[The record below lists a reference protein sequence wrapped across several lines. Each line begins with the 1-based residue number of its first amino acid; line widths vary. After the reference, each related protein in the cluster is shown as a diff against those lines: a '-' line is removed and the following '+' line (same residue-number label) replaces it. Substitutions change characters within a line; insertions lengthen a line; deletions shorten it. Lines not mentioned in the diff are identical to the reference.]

1 MTYHLTAPTCVQAT
15 IALPASKSISN
26 RALILHALARG
37 AQPPRNLSR
46 CDDTDVMVRAF
57 NPGCPSPERCQN
69 PLETERPAA
78 QKADETATDGPGTPQ
93 IIDIKAAGTAMRF
106 LTAYLSVT
114 PGSYL
119 LTGTARMQQRPIGI
133 LVDALRWLGADID
146 YAGQEGFPPLLIR
159 GRDPRGGAASATVTT
174 TAIASAIATAC
185 ASTTATAEAGPEA
198 AQSLTLPANIS
209 SQYISALLM
218 IGPLQPGGLRLTLTG
233 DIISRPYIDLT
244 LNLMRRYGA
253 EADWTD
259 RNTLTVTS
267 GNYHDAALT
276 VESDWSAASYW
287 YEVLALNAHGLKQH
301 PLPIGEDEGPVHPS
315 VELLGLS
322 ADSPQGDSRVAELF
336 GRLGVRTAY
345 TDRGVRLSPMG
356 LPVARLIEDL
366 TDTPD
371 LAQTLVVTCCLMG
384 IPFRIG
390 GLKSLRIKET
400 DRIAA
405 LQTEL
410 HRLGYVV
417 REEQPGLLTWNGE
430 RSPLLPDP
438 VVQTYDDHRMAMA
451 FAPACL
457 TGTPIAIDHPEVVT
471 KSYPNFWDHLR
482 LAGFTVD

>member
-46 CDDTDVMVRAF
+46 CDDTDVMVRAI
-57 NPGCPSPERCQN
+57 NPSCPSREQCLN
-69 PLETERPAA
+69 PLETGQAAA
-78 QKADETATDGPGTPQ
+78 QQADETTADRPGTPQ
-93 IIDIKAAGTAMRF
+93 SIDIKAAGTAMRF
-106 LTAYLSVT
+106 LTAYFSVT

-133 LVDALRWLGADID
+133 LVDALRRLGADID

-159 GRDPRGGAASATVTT
+159 GRDPRGGAA
-174 TAIASAIATAC
+174 TAM
-185 ASTTATAEAGPEA
+185 AEAGPEA
-198 AQSLTLPANIS
+198 AQCLTLPANVS

-259 RNTLTVTS
+259 RNTLTVLP
-267 GNYHDAALT
+267 GNYRDAALT

-287 YEVLALNAHGLKQH
+287 YEVLALNAYGLKQH

-315 VELLGLS
+315 VELLGLC

-345 TDRGVRLSPMG
+345 TDRGVLLSPMG

-438 VVQTYDDHRMAMA
+438 IVQTYDDHRMAMA

>member
-37 AQPPRNLSR
+37 ACLPQNISH
-46 CDDTDVMVRAF
+46 CDDTDVMV
-57 NPGCPSPERCQN
+57 
-69 PLETERPAA
+69 
-78 QKADETATDGPGTPQ
+78 KALNMEPDGVQPCVV
-93 IIDIKAAGTAMRF
+93 DVKAAGTAMRF

-133 LVDALRWLGADID
+133 LVDALRRLGADID

-159 GRDPRGGAASATVTT
+159 GRDPRGAAASATASATT
-174 TAIASAIATAC
+174 TTSATAE
-185 ASTTATAEAGPEA
+185 ATAMVEAGPEA
-198 AQSLTLPANIS
+198 AQCLTLPANVS

-259 RNTLTVTS
+259 HNTLTVLP
-267 GNYHDAALT
+267 GNYRDAALT

-301 PLPIGEDEGPVHPS
+301 PLPIGEGEGPVHPS
-315 VELLGLS
+315 VELLGLC

-438 VVQTYDDHRMAMA
+438 IIQTYDDHRMAMA

-457 TGTPIAIDHPEVVT
+457 TGAPIAIDHPEVVT